1 MSDKPQTQSALLP
14 HNYEM
19 VIGLEVHAQITTRSK
34 LFSGSSTQFGAE
46 PNTQASPIDLA
57 MPGMLPVLNSGA
69 VDAGIKLGLA
79 IEAQINPTSV
89 FARKNYFYPDLPKG
103 YQISQYDQPIVEHG
117 KITIELDN
125 GAERT
130 INITRMHLEEDAG
143 KSIHDIGASTVSHV
157 DLNRAGVPLMEIVSE
172 PEIRTPEEAGAY
184 MKKMRTLLRF
194 LGICD
199 GDMEKGNLRCDA
211 NVSVRKIGEDKL
223 RTRCEIK
230 NLNSIR
236 HVMHAIQHEAER
248 HVSVWESG
256 GEVSQETRLWDPDK
270 EETRSLRS
278 KEDAHDYRYF
288 PDPDLLPLNISVG
301 RIFKIKETMPRLPNA
316 LKADFLQMGLSAG
329 DATLLTSDKAY
340 VDYFNTLIEPAPAQA
355 GALSGQ
361 GTRRDP
367 KQAANWL
374 MVELFGALNKLN
386 KPLEES
392 PISPA
397 QLGELLDLISSGKI
411 SGKMAKQVFAT
422 MLETGEGAAAIVQK
436 SGMGQISDEGQLRDI
451 CERVVS
457 HNLDL
462 VAKYKAGN
470 ERIFGSFVGK
480 VMAET
485 KGQAN
490 PEVVNRLLKEA
501 IDKA

>member
-1 MSDKPQTQSALLP
+1 MSDKQLLP

-19 VIGLEVHAQITTRSK
+19 VIGLEVHAQITTKSK

-46 PNTQASPIDLA
+46 PNTQASSIDLA

-117 KITIELDN
+117 KLTIELDD
-125 GAERT
+125 GSERV

-256 GEVSQETRLWDPDK
+256 GTVSQETRLWDPDK
-270 EETRSLRS
+270 EETRPLRS

-301 RIFKIKETMPRLPNA
+301 RIFKIKETMPKLPDA
-316 LKADFLQMGLSAG
+316 LKAEFLQMGLSAG
-329 DATLLTSDKAY
+329 DALLLTSDKAY
-340 VDYFNTLIEPAPAQA
+340 VDYFNE
-355 GALSGQ
+355 LSKS
-361 GTRRDP
+361 RDA
-367 KQAANWL
+367 KIAANW
-374 MVELFGALNKLN
+374 MTVELFGALNKMD

-422 MLETGEGAAAIVQK
+422 MLETGEGAAKIVEK
-436 SGMGQISDEGQLRDI
+436 SGMGQISDEGQLREI
-451 CERVVS
+451 CERVIS
-457 HNLDL
+457 QNLDI